1 MVASF
6 DRHPW
11 NYHTGIESGL
21 AAISDAGTT
30 P

>member
-1 MVASF
+1 MAASF

-11 NYHTGIESGL
+11 NYYTSAESSL
-21 AAISDAGTT
+21 ASIIDAGTT